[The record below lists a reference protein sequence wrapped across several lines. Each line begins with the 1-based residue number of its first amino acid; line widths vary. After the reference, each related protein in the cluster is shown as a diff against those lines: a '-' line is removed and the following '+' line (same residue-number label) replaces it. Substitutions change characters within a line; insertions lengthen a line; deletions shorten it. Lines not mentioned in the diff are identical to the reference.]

1 MPIIPFSEEGK
12 KSGKQ
17 TSLRAWGLTG
27 ILWKYSTTLFNKT
40 LDLHAKDSIPEYKM
54 TLNKKFVID
63 FDSTFTQVEALDIL
77 GEISLSGDPQ
87 KEEKLQAIKDI
98 TDKGMDGRLSFRES
112 LEQRMELLQAN
123 KSQIADLVDALKN
136 KISMSFQRNK
146 EFLQENADNIY
157 IISNGFK
164 DFITPIVKPY
174 GIKEENI
181 FANEF
186 IYDEQGNIVDFNRD
200 NLLSQNNGKP
210 ATIKNLNLEGD
221 IYVIGDGY
229 TDYEIKASGVA
240 NKFYAFT
247 ENIARPKVMSKADH
261 VAPSLDEILY
271 VNRMNKK
278 FSYPKSRINVLL
290 LENVHPI
297 GVELMRMEGYNV
309 EVVPSAMSEEE
320 LCEKIRT
327 VSVIGIRSK
336 TQITKKVLDHAN
348 RLIAIGA
355 FCIGTNQ
362 IDLETCQEK
371 GVVVFNAPFSNTRS
385 VVELAIA
392 EIIILMRNVHDKS
405 MKMHQGIWDKSA
417 TGSFEI
423 RGKKLGIVG
432 YGNIGAQL
440 SVLAENMGLQVF
452 YYDVIE
458 KLALGNAT
466 KLDSL
471 EELLSTCDVIS
482 LHVDG
487 RKENKNIIGRKQ
499 IAMIKPGAILIN
511 LSRGHVVDIPAVKEA
526 MEEGRIAG
534 AGFDVFPSEP
544 KNNSEPFQSELIGM
558 PNTMLTPH
566 VGGSTLEAQENIARF
581 VPSKIIEY
589 INTGNTYN
597 SVNFPNIQLPF
608 LQDAHRLIHIHLNEP
623 GILAKIN
630 QVLADYSIN
639 IVGQYLKTN
648 EKIGY
653 VITDIDKA
661 YSPDV
666 IEALK
671 SIEGT
676 IRFRMLY

>member
-1 MPIIPFSEEGK
+1 M
-12 KSGKQ
+12 
-17 TSLRAWGLTG
+17 
-27 ILWKYSTTLFNKT
+27 
-40 LDLHAKDSIPEYKM
+40 SI
-54 TLNKKFVID
+54 TKKFIID

-77 GEISLSGDPQ
+77 GEISLMGDPQ

-98 TDKGMDGRLSFRES
+98 TDQGMEGNLTFRES
-112 LEQRMELLQAN
+112 LERRITLLNAT
-123 KSQIADLVDALKN
+123 KPQINDLIDSLRSKVSK
-136 KISMSFQRNK
+136 SFQRNK
-146 EFLQENADNIY
+146 EFFQDNADDIY

-164 DFITPIVKPY
+164 DFIIPIVSEY
-174 GIKEENI
+174 GIKEENV

-186 IYDEQGNIVDFNRD
+186 VYDENENIIDFNRE
-200 NLLSQNNGKP
+200 NLLSKNNGKP
-210 ATIKNLNLEGD
+210 ETIKRLNLEGD

-247 ENIARPKVMSKADH
+247 ENVNRPKVLAKADH

-271 VNRMNKK
+271 VNKMNKK

-290 LENVHPI
+290 LENVHPV
-297 GVELMRMEGYNV
+297 GVELMKQEGYNV
-309 EVVPSAMSEEE
+309 EVVSSALSEEE
-320 LCEKIRT
+320 LAEKIRS
-327 VSVIGIRSK
+327 VSILGIRSK
-336 TQITKKVLDHAN
+336 TQVTKKVLEHAN
-348 RLIAIGA
+348 RLMAIGA

-371 GVVVFNAPFSNTRS
+371 GIAVFNAPFSNTRS
-385 VVELAIA
+385 VVEMAIA
-392 EIIILMRNVHDKS
+392 EIIFLRRKFFDKS
-405 MKMHQGIWDKSA
+405 VNMHKGIWDKSA
-417 TGSFEI
+417 QGSFEV

-440 SVLAENMGLQVF
+440 SVLAENLGMDVY
-452 YYDVIE
+452 YYDVLE

-466 KLDSL
+466 KIDSL
-471 EELLSTCDVIS
+471 DELLETCDIIS

-487 RKENKNIIGRKQ
+487 RKENHLLLNRERIQKMK
-499 IAMIKPGAILIN
+499 KGALLIN
-511 LSRGHVVDIPAVKEA
+511 LSRGHVVEIPALRDALES
-526 MEEGRIAG
+526 GHLAG
-534 AGFDVFPSEP
+534 AGIDVFPSEP
-544 KNNSEPFQSELIGM
+544 KNNEEPFESELLNL
-558 PNTMLTPH
+558 PNTILTPH
-566 VGGSTLEAQENIARF
+566 IGGSTSEAQVNIAKF
-581 VPSKIIEY
+581 VPGKIMEY

-623 GILAKIN
+623 GIMAKIN
-630 QVLADYSIN
+630 QILANHHIN

-666 IEALK
+666 IDELK
-671 SIEGT
+671 NIVGT

>member
-1 MPIIPFSEEGK
+1 M
-12 KSGKQ
+12 
-17 TSLRAWGLTG
+17 TV
-27 ILWKYSTTLFNKT
+27 NKNF
-40 LDLHAKDSIPEYKM
+40 I
-54 TLNKKFVID
+54 ID

-77 GEISLSGDPQ
+77 AEISFKTDPK
-87 KEEKLQAIKDI
+87 KEEKINAIKDI
-98 TDKGMDGRLSFRES
+98 TDMGMDGRLSFRES
-112 LEQRMELLQAN
+112 LEQRMEILQAN
-123 KSQIADLVDALKN
+123 KSQIDELISVLKE
-136 KISMSFQRNK
+136 KVSMSFQRNK
-146 EFLQENADNIY
+146 EFLRENREYIF

-164 DFITPIVKPY
+164 DFVTPIVATY
-174 GIKEENI
+174 GIKEENV

-186 IYDEQGNIVDFNRD
+186 VYDEDGNIIDFNRE
-200 NLLSQNNGKP
+200 NPLSENNGK
-210 ATIKNLNLEGD
+210 ATTIKNLKLEGD

-247 ENIARPKVMSKADH
+247 ENVTRPKVTSKADH
-261 VAPSLDEILY
+261 IAPSLDEILY
-271 VNRMNKK
+271 INKMNTK

-290 LENVHPI
+290 LENIHPL
-297 GVELMRMEGYNV
+297 GVEIMRNEGYNV
-309 EVVPSAMSEEE
+309 EVVASALSEEE
-320 LCEKIRT
+320 LCEKIKT

-336 TQITKKVLDHAN
+336 TQITKKVLENAN
-348 RLIAIGA
+348 RLIAVGA

-371 GVVVFNAPFSNTRS
+371 GIVVFNAPFSNTRS

-392 EIIILMRNVHDKS
+392 EIIFLMRNIHDKS
-405 MKMHQGIWDKSA
+405 LKMHQGKWDKSA

-440 SVLAENMGLQVF
+440 SVLAENMGMEVY
-452 YYDVIE
+452 YYDIIE

-466 KLDSL
+466 KLNSL
-471 EELLSTCDVIS
+471 DDLLSTCDVIT

-487 RKENKNIIGRKQ
+487 RRENKNIITREK
-499 IAMIKPGAILIN
+499 ISLIKKGAILLN
-511 LSRGHVVDIPAVKEA
+511 LSRGHVVDIAALREA
-526 MEEGRIAG
+526 LEIGQIGG
-534 AGFDVFPSEP
+534 AAIDVFPLEP
-544 KNNSEPFQSELIGM
+544 KNNSEPFQSELTGL
-558 PNTMLTPH
+558 PNTILTPH
-566 VGGSTLEAQENIARF
+566 IGGSTLEAQENIARF
-581 VPSKIIEY
+581 VPGKIIEY
-589 INTGNTYN
+589 VNTGNTYN

-608 LQDAHRLIHIHLNEP
+608 LQNAHRLIHIHSNEP
-623 GILAKIN
+623 GVLAKIN
-630 QVLADYSIN
+630 QILADYHIN

-671 SIEGT
+671 GIEGT